1 MHVACGIRV
10 CSSTL
15 FSNETREKKRKSK
28 MYDSPVNA
36 VEGFHIKVFN
46 TLFYLRSMVLWLDL
60 PVCFIAVESYYFLK
74 YIFLKR
80 NTNA

>member
-1 MHVACGIRV
+1 MLHVKSGYVRAHYLVMKHG
-10 CSSTL
+10 
-15 FSNETREKKRKSK
+15 EKKAKSK
-28 MYDSPVNA
+28 MYDTPGNA

-46 TLFYLRSMVLWLDL
+46 TLFYLKSMVLWLDL
-60 PVCFIAVESYYFLK
+60 PVCFIALESYYFLK